1 MNFKMKNRGFTLI
14 EIIVVMLIIGILA
27 AIGIGSFTSSQ
38 IKSRD
43 ARRKAD
49 LRQIANALEI
59 YYNDYGN
66 YPLGTNGMIMG
77 CGSGG
82 NQQCNWGAVFS
93 ASPAGGGAEVVYMV
107 QMPSDSQPRTYY
119 YVSDRSAYELYARL
133 ENLNDRDVPKDNNDD
148 PMVYQSTDCG
158 NGTCNFGVASSNGSL
173 AITIVDN

>member
-1 MNFKMKNRGFTLI
+1 MNFKMKNQGFTLI
-14 EIIVVMLIIGILA
+14 EIIVVMLIIGLLA
-27 AIGIGSFTSSQ
+27 ALGIGSFTSSQ

-43 ARRKAD
+43 ARRKSD

-82 NQQCNWGAVFS
+82 VQQCNWGETFS
-93 ASPAGGGAEVVYMV
+93 ATPVGGGAEVVYMV
-107 QMPSDSQPRTYY
+107 QMPEDTQSHAYY
-119 YVSDRSAYELYARL
+119 YVSDRSSYQLYARL
-133 ENLNDRDVPKDNNDD
+133 ENLLDRDIPKDNEED

-158 NGTCNFGVASSNGSL
+158 IATCNFGVPSSNGSL
-173 AITIVDN
+173 AITIADN